1 MRMHGQ
7 VAIVTGAGSGIGR
20 AIAIGYAGEGAA
32 VVVNDR
38 ASEAAHETVNHIVRA
53 GGKAVAFCG
62 DVAKLEVHQDL
73 ISVAV
78 TEFGLLSVLVNNAG
92 IEIHES
98 VLRASPETWEATIG
112 VNLKGAYFLS
122 CKAAPVMIRGG
133 GGKIIHISS
142 VHDFEPLRDSAIY
155 SISKGGVA
163 MLVKSLALELAE
175 FKVNVNAISPG
186 AILTNMN
193 RVSLSDSTVRSKL
206 IEQIPVRR
214 IGEPQDIVGPAIF
227 LACSESDYVTGA
239 TIYVDGGLLLS

>member
-1 MRMHGQ
+1 MRMCGK
-7 VAIVTGAGSGIGR
+7 VAIVTGAGAGIGR

-38 ASEAAHETVNHIVRA
+38 LGEAAAETVELIRDA
-53 GGKAVAFCG
+53 GGKAIAICA
-62 DVAKLEVHQDL
+62 DVANLNAHDDL
-73 ISVAV
+73 VQAAV
-78 TEFGLLSVLVNNAG
+78 KEFGVLNVLVNNAG

-98 VLRASPETWEATIG
+98 VLGATLATWEKTIG

-133 GGKIIHISS
+133 GGKILHISS

-175 FKVNVNAISPG
+175 YNVNVNAISPG

-193 RVSLSDSTVRSKL
+193 QSSLSDSTVRSTL
-206 IEQIPVRR
+206 IEQIPIKR
-214 IGEPQDIVGPAIF
+214 IGAPQDIVGPAIF
-227 LACSESDYVTGA
+227 LACPDSDYVTGA